1 MTTPIR
7 RPRLLPLV
15 LSGCFSTL
23 ALGQET
29 AGAAALEPGADLFA
43 RLPASTYAAVQFA
56 GLDACR
62 RATAASPVR
71 PLVEQVLHD
80 LPDELRTRFFE
91 QGLDRA
97 ADELREGLEQAGLRP
112 GDVRDLLA
120 RPMVLALGRLTL
132 EGKGPSVALLVD
144 EGPARGARER
154 CWDAL
159 TQRMLQKTSV
169 GGAVSIDG
177 VAVQHL
183 RLPSGPPLFVGTV
196 GGAFV
201 VTNSRGYLQEL
212 AAVAAGADSFADS
225 PMLCRSRTQAP
236 GEALLS
242 LAVDTRW
249 AASMLQPLLPYEAAA
264 FAEALGLGAVDGFV
278 ATSSFGAAGS
288 CDLLHLG
295 VAGSPAGLTRALF
308 AGPLD
313 LSFLSACPASAVM
326 VGAVHLDVDA
336 FVAAAERLV
345 ALLPEEVQAE
355 IRDDF
360 RRELRQAGIGADG
373 LRRALA
379 SFGPQVAMALS
390 LANDGLPK
398 PELLMRLTLRDGG
411 TVARLLQRLER
422 ATGENGLEWRT
433 RTVDGIDVRY
443 CQLPLGDSP
452 LQLTPCYARVGDTLW
467 LGSEVAVLVR
477 ALRPTEGH
485 EGLDQQDD
493 APALLAQAGDANG
506 VLHVRTGHLAAM
518 LWPLLETWVI
528 PQLDAQRDELG
539 FGSEVL
545 PDEELVQAALG
556 TSTTVLRVDAHG
568 FTVEQHG
575 PTRFGQQMAALGFV
589 VDELLARA
597 AAKIF

>member
-1 MTTPIR
+1 MTKPIHR
-7 RPRLLPLV
+7 SRLLPLV
-15 LSGCFSTL
+15 LSGCFSAL
-23 ALGQET
+23 ALGQQVPVAET
-29 AGAAALEPGADLFA
+29 TEPGSDLFA

-62 RATAASPVR
+62 RATEGSPVR

-80 LPDELRTRFFE
+80 LPEELRTRFFE

-97 ADELREGLEQAGLRP
+97 ADELREGLEHAGLRP

-154 CWDAL
+154 CWNAV
-159 TQRMLQKTSV
+159 TQRLLGKANV
-169 GGAVSIDG
+169 GAPVSIAGAD
-177 VAVQHL
+177 VQHL
-183 RLPSGPPLFVGTV
+183 RLPDGPPLFVGTV

-212 AAVAAGADSFADS
+212 AAVATGGASFADS
-225 PMLCRSRTQAP
+225 PMLRRSRQRAP
-236 GEALLS
+236 GEALMS

-249 AASMLQPLLPYEAAA
+249 AAAMLQPLLPYEAAA
-264 FAEALGLGAVDGFV
+264 FADALGLGAVDGFV
-278 ATSSFGAAGS
+278 ASSSFGADGS

-295 VAGSPAGLTRALF
+295 MAGEPSGLTKALF
-308 AGPLD
+308 AGSLD
-313 LSFLSACPASAVM
+313 LSFLRACPASTMM

-355 IRDDF
+355 IRDEF
-360 RRELRQAGIGADG
+360 RRELRQAGVGADG

-390 LANDGLPK
+390 LAADGLPK
-398 PELLMRLTLRDGG
+398 PELLVRLTLRDGEP
-411 TVARLLQRLER
+411 VARLLQRLEK
-422 ATGENGLEWRT
+422 ATAEHGLEWRT
-433 RTVDGIDVRY
+433 RSVDGTAVRY

-452 LQLTPCYARVGDTLW
+452 LQLTPCYAQVGDTLW
-467 LGSEVAVLVR
+467 FGSEVAVLVR
-477 ALRPTEGH
+477 TLRPTEDH

-493 APALLAQAGDANG
+493 APALLATAADANG

-545 PDEELVQAALG
+545 PDEDLVRAALG

-568 FTVEQHG
+568 FAVEQHG

-589 VDELLARA
+589 LDELLARA

>member
-1 MTTPIR
+1 
-7 RPRLLPLV
+7 
-15 LSGCFSTL
+15 
-23 ALGQET
+23 
-29 AGAAALEPGADLFA
+29 
-43 RLPASTYAAVQFA
+43 
-56 GLDACR
+56 
-62 RATAASPVR
+62 
-71 PLVEQVLHD
+71 
-80 LPDELRTRFFE
+80 
-91 QGLDRA
+91 
-97 ADELREGLEQAGLRP
+97 
-112 GDVRDLLA
+112 
-120 RPMVLALGRLTL
+120 
-132 EGKGPSVALLVD
+132 
-144 EGPARGARER
+144 
-154 CWDAL
+154 
-159 TQRMLQKTSV
+159 
-169 GGAVSIDG
+169 
-177 VAVQHL
+177 
-183 RLPSGPPLFVGTV
+183 
-196 GGAFV
+196 
-201 VTNSRGYLQEL
+201 
-212 AAVAAGADSFADS
+212 
-225 PMLCRSRTQAP
+225 
-236 GEALLS
+236 
-242 LAVDTRW
+242 
-249 AASMLQPLLPYEAAA
+249 
-264 FAEALGLGAVDGFV
+264 
-278 ATSSFGAAGS
+278 
-288 CDLLHLG
+288 
-295 VAGSPAGLTRALF
+295 
-308 AGPLD
+308 
-313 LSFLSACPASAVM
+313 
-326 VGAVHLDVDA
+326 
-336 FVAAAERLV
+336 
-345 ALLPEEVQAE
+345 
-355 IRDDF
+355 
-360 RRELRQAGIGADG
+360 
-373 LRRALA
+373 
-379 SFGPQVAMALS
+379 MALS

>member
-1 MTTPIR
+1 MTSYIQR
-7 RPRLLPLV
+7 SCLLPLV
-15 LSGCFSTL
+15 AGGCLSAL
-23 ALGQET
+23 AFGQHAQEGR
-29 AGAAALEPGADLFA
+29 ANGPSADLFA

-80 LPDELRTRFFE
+80 LPEELRTRLFE

-97 ADELREGLEQAGLRP
+97 ADELREGLEHAGLRP

-159 TQRMLQKTSV
+159 AERLLPRGT
-169 GGAVSIDG
+169 GGTAVPIEGAD
-177 VAVQHL
+177 VQLL
-183 RLPSGPPLFVGTV
+183 RLPDGPPMFVGTV
-196 GGAFV
+196 GSAFV

-212 AAVAAGADSFADS
+212 VAVAAGGASFADS
-225 PMLCRSRTQAP
+225 PMLRRSRQRAP
-236 GEALLS
+236 GESLLS

-249 AASMLQPLLPYEAAA
+249 AAAMLQPILPYEAAA
-264 FAEALGLGAVDGFV
+264 FADALGLGAVDGFV
-278 ATSSFGAAGS
+278 ATSSFGTDGS

-295 VAGSPAGLTRALF
+295 MAGSPAGLTKALF

-313 LSFLSACPASAVM
+313 LSFLRACPASTVM
-326 VGAVHLDVDA
+326 VGAAHFDVDA
-336 FVAAAERLV
+336 FAGAAERLLR
-345 ALLPEEVQAE
+345 LLPEEAQAE
-355 IRDDF
+355 VRDGL

-379 SFGPQVAMALS
+379 SFGPQVGMALS
-390 LANDGLPK
+390 LASDGLPK
-398 PELLMRLTLRDGG
+398 PELLMHLTMRDAE
-411 TVARLLQRLER
+411 TVARLLQRLEK
-422 ATGENGLEWRT
+422 ATAERGLEWRT
-433 RTVDGIDVRY
+433 RSVDGTAVRY
-443 CQLPLGDSP
+443 CPLPLGDSP
-452 LQLTPCYARVGDTLW
+452 LQLTPCYAMVGDTLW

-477 ALRPTEGH
+477 TLRPAQDH

-493 APALLAQAGDANG
+493 VPALLAQATDANG
-506 VLHVRTGHLAAM
+506 VLHVRTSHLVGM
-518 LWPLLETWVI
+518 LWPLLETWVT

-556 TSTTVLRVDAHG
+556 SSTTLLRVDAHG

-575 PTRFGQQMAALGFV
+575 PTRFGHQMAAIGFV
-589 VDELLARA
+589 LDELLARA